1 MFVDWAKAQPVCIEI
16 LEIDVSK
23 REDREARID
32 RPKYQCLTYRP
43 GGCQMQDKGFAGQG
57 FLQERGF
64 PGSDETAMA
73 RCAFRLRFGIRVRR
87 IT

>member
-32 RPKYQCLTYRP
+32 RPKYQCLSYRLP
-43 GGCQMQDKGFAGQG
+43 ACRMQGPRLPMKPFEPAQ
-57 FLQERGF
+57 
-64 PGSDETAMA
+64 
-73 RCAFRLRFGIRVRR
+73 AF
-87 IT
+87 